1 MSARIYQN
9 PKHAM
14 QSGKAHTDEWVLEF
28 EPSQA
33 RFADPLMGWTGTG
46 DTQAQIKLT
55 FPSKDAA
62 RSYAEKCGIPA
73 RVIATPPNRL
83 KLQAYADNFR

>member
-83 KLQAYADNFR
+83 KLQAYANNFR